1 MRLGVQEVVVVSTA
15 EHAIELLDKRSPS
28 YSSRPQQVFANDL
41 VSRGLRL
48 TFMPYHDLWRT
59 ERKLIH
65 KLTSPQAS
73 GTYEPMQELESTQLM
88 IDMLERPKA
97 FWGHCQRYAGSL
109 IMQIAFNKRANR
121 NTDPAVA
128 DMRAILEDLT
138 AAAVPGKKLVDSL
151 PALNYLPGPLAPWK
165 AEANTLFARQNELFS
180 GHMNDVKQ
188 QVASGQDAH
197 CFVKYL
203 LEGQK
208 DSGITDQQIAF
219 LAGVMYGAGSDTTSD
234 AIATFIMTM
243 LNHPEHQ
250 KKAQEELD
258 RVVGRDRLPGFQDQ
272 DDLPYVSAIV
282 KEVQRWRPVIAGGL
296 AHATT
301 KDDVYNVGGQPFF
314 IPKNTTIIPNAYA
327 IHNDPA
333 LYPQPHLFKPER
345 FLNDEGKCVG
355 NRFAERGH
363 FGFGYGR
370 RICPGMY
377 IAERSLFIVFSRLL
391 WGFNITNAKDASG
404 NVIKVDSNAYT
415 TGFSSHPKKFL
426 CSITPRDKD
435 VEHVIRAQAD
445 VYQLPKS
452 TGV

>member
-1 MRLGVQEVVVVSTA
+1 MLCLT
-15 EHAIELLDKRSPS
+15 HFDRS
-28 YSSRPQQVFANDL
+28 
-41 VSRGLRL
+41 
-48 TFMPYHDLWRT
+48 HDLWRT

-73 GTYEPMQELESTQLM
+73 STYEPMQELESTQLM

-138 AAAVPGKKLVDSL
+138 AAAVPGKKIVDSL
-151 PALNYLPGPLAPWK
+151 PFLNNLPGPLAPWK
-165 AEANTLFARQNELFS
+165 AEAERIFSRQNELFS

-188 QVASGQDAH
+188 QMASGQDAH

-203 LEGQK
+203 VEGQK
-208 DSGITDQQIAF
+208 ESGVTDQQIAF

-243 LNHPEHQ
+243 LNHPEEQ
-250 KKAQEELD
+250 RKAQEELD
-258 RVVGRDRLPGFQDQ
+258 RVVGRDRMPTFQDQ
-272 DDLPYVSAIV
+272 DDLPYISAIV

-301 KDDVYNVGGQPFF
+301 KDDTVMGNYF
-314 IPKNTTIIPNAYA
+314 IPAGTTIIPNAYA
-327 IHNDPA
+327 IHRDPE
-333 LYPQPHLFKPER
+333 LYPEPEKFKPER
-345 FLNDEGKCVG
+345 FIDSSGKVVG
-355 NRFAERGH
+355 NKFAERGH

-377 IAERSLFIVFSRLL
+377 IAERSLFIVFSRML
-391 WGFNITNAKDASG
+391 WGFTISPAKDTSG
-404 NVIKVDSNAYT
+404 KDIKVDSNAYT

-426 CSITPRDKD
+426 CTITPRDKE
-435 VEHVIRAQAD
+435 VEHIVRNQAET
-445 VYQLPKS
+445 YHLPVSKS
-452 TGV
+452 EA